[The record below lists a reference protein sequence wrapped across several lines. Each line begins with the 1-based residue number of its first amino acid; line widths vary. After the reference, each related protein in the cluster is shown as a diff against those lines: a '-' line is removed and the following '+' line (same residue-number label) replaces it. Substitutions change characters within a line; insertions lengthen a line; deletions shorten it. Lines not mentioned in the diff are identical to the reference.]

1 MVSPALGAAYFL
13 DFCKFYKILTMSKS
27 LAVRVMANIS
37 AMDIRSVTGSNLFN
51 IEKEVKLDPVKDPL
65 PSLKKEILALK
76 VSVPVQDSWRLPCL
90 QKFLDRKYALEAD
103 HQDTGEIDK
112 LIDSLCMS

>member
-1 MVSPALGAAYFL
+1 MDLPWVKTANHLGIELSEECNMVSDMQDKRA
-13 DFCKFYKILTMSKS
+13 DF
-27 LAVRVMANIS
+27 
-37 AMDIRSVTGSNLFN
+37 
-51 IEKEVKLDPVKDPL
+51 DPVKDPL

-90 QKFLDRKYALEAD
+90 QKFLARKYALEAD